1 MKTKL
6 IILLGLLAFTLS
18 VLAGDLVGMGVVIV
32 DKKKEGE
39 PLRTG
44 VVYPGSPAERAGI
57 KSDWY
62 LISVDGTNVVSMS
75 LVQSMSIM
83 RGPIG
88 TSVALELADSTRS
101 QTNKFTVKRERMVF
115 SGYGADTKVE
125 FFDH

>member
-6 IILLGLLAFTLS
+6 IILLGLLTFTLT
-18 VLAGDLVGMGVVIV
+18 VMAGDLVGIGVVIV

-44 VVYPGSPAERAGI
+44 VVYPGSPAKRAGI
-57 KSDWY
+57 KPDWY

-75 LVQSMSIM
+75 LVQSMGIM

-88 TSVALELADSTRS
+88 TSVTLELADSTRS
-101 QTNKFTVKRERMVF
+101 QTNKFTVKRKRMIF
-115 SGYGADTKVE
+115 SGHGADMKVE

>member
-6 IILLGLLAFTLS
+6 IILLGLLAFTFS
-18 VLAGDLVGMGVVIV
+18 MLAGDLVGIGVVIV
-32 DKKKEGE
+32 DKKKEGA

-44 VVYPGSPAERAGI
+44 VVYPDSPAQRAGI
-57 KSDWY
+57 KPDWY

-75 LVQSMSIM
+75 LVQSMSII

-88 TSVALELADSTRS
+88 TSVTLELADSTRS

-115 SGYGADTKVE
+115 SDQGADMKVE

>member
-88 TSVALELADSTRS
+88 TSVALELADSTRN
-101 QTNKFTVKRERMVF
+101 QTNKFTVERERMVF

>member
-6 IILLGLLAFTLS
+6 IILLGLLTFTLS
-18 VLAGDLVGMGVVIV
+18 VLAGDLVGIGVVIV

-44 VVYPGSPAERAGI
+44 VVYPGSPAQRAGI
-57 KSDWY
+57 KPDWY

-83 RGPIG
+83 HGSIG
-88 TSVALELADSTRS
+88 TSVTLELADSTLS

-115 SGYGADTKVE
+115 SGSGADMKVE